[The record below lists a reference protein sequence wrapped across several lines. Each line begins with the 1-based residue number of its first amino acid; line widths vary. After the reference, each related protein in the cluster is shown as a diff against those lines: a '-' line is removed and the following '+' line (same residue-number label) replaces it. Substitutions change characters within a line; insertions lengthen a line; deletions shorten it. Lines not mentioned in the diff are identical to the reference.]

1 MNVDTRCDLRHS
13 IQEIETKGLGGDLS
27 TARVTIKDVAEQS
40 GVSITTVSHVLNE
53 VPGKRVSQE
62 TRERVLRVADEL
74 FYRPNRLARGL
85 RMQRTQ
91 MIGFLSDRVSTTPFA
106 GRLILGAQDAAAE
119 AGSLLVLLNSGGD
132 PDLEAR
138 EVEALLERQVDGIV
152 YAAFYHQVIT
162 PPAGLSRGPAV
173 LLDAESP
180 GSGISSVVPD
190 EVGGSRTAVQEL
202 LAAGHRRI
210 GFLNNIDD
218 IPATRLR
225 LLGLRQALE
234 VYGVPFDL
242 SLVVDQ
248 EANAAGGLA
257 AAIALLTGPDAPTAL
272 FCFNDRMA
280 MGAYQAAAELGL
292 TIPEDLSIV
301 GFDDQE
307 LVSDSLRP
315 GLTTVALPHYEMGQ
329 WAVRNLL
336 EQIASIDPLPPRH
349 ALLPCPVIRRGSV
362 ASPHSHALQ
371 RTGPSHDL
379 EAM

>member
-1 MNVDTRCDLRHS
+1 
-13 IQEIETKGLGGDLS
+13 LS
-27 TARVTIKDVAEQS
+27 TARPTIKDVAEQS

-53 VPGKRVSQE
+53 VPGKRVRQE

-74 FYRPNRLARGL
+74 LYRPNRLARGL

-132 PDLEAR
+132 PDLEER

-152 YAAFYHQVIT
+152 YASFYHQVIT

-210 GFLNNIDD
+210 GFLNNVDD

-234 VYGVPFDL
+234 VYGVPFDS
-242 SLVVDQ
+242 SLIVDRD
-248 EANAAGGLA
+248 AIAAGGLVGA
-257 AAIALLTGPDAPTAL
+257 MALLSRQDPPTAL

-292 TIPEDLSIV
+292 RIPDDVSIV

-307 LVSDSLRP
+307 LISDSLRP
-315 GLTTVALPHYEMGQ
+315 GLTTVALPHYDMGH

-336 EQIASIDPLPPRH
+336 EQISSVESLPARH
-349 ALLPCPVIRRGSV
+349 ALLPCPLMRRGSV
-362 ASPHSHALQ
+362 ALPPPKQLLTISPS
-371 RTGPSHDL
+371 PDV